1 MKRELEEAAKGKG
14 KGKGALGSSLC
25 ASPPCGSRSCRAH
38 SEEPQSSSS
47 SGGKPPS
54 KFKFFMKYMFGACCA
69 SMEHE
74 QELLVRMH
82 RFEQKLDIHS
92 APPRDLEPLR
102 DPFELYD
109 EACKEYYGESSDQ
122 PRRRGKHQV
131 DVDDEE
137 YGEEDDDD
145 DDDDD
150 NDGGDRDD
158 DEDYED
164 E

>member
-1 MKRELEEAAKGKG
+1 M
-14 KGKGALGSSLC
+14 
-25 ASPPCGSRSCRAH
+25 
-38 SEEPQSSSS
+38 
-47 SGGKPPS
+47 
-54 KFKFFMKYMFGACCA
+54 
-69 SMEHE
+69 
-74 QELLVRMH
+74 LVRMH
-82 RFEQKLDIHS
+82 HIEQKLDIHS

-109 EACKEYYGESSDQ
+109 EACKEYYGESSDP
-122 PRRRGKHQV
+122 PRRHGKQHV

-137 YGEEDDDD
+137 YHEKDDDD

-150 NDGGDRDD
+150 DGGGDDHDD